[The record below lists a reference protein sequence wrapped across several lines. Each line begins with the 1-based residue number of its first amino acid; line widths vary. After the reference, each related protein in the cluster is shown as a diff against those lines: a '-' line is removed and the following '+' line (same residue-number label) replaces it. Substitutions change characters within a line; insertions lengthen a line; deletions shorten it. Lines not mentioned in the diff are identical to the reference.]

1 MMARCERKKGM
12 SKILSLAVLLLIVWV
27 ILRFALAITGVF
39 LHILW
44 IVAVVMFVF
53 WLIGKLRGT
62 KA

>member
-1 MMARCERKKGM
+1 MMARRERKKGM